1 MPLLSGLPVT
11 VLFYRLLS
19 GNQFTGS
26 LPEEIGYLENLER
39 IQIDQN
45 QISGQLP
52 KSFSNLKAAKHL
64 HLNNNS
70 LSGQI
75 PPELSRVPSLVHLL
89 LDNNN
94 LSGYLPPDFSL
105 LPNMLILYAI
115 FLNHICHVSS
125 LLLLICVSVTP
136 NLKLLCLHIIFIC
149 WGYLILLK
157 QVAHLDIK
165 SRHSQRMHSL
175 EFARGIK
182 GGRCNHKRSLDESI
196 YLCCKLLMG
205 EITEI

>member
-1 MPLLSGLPVT
+1 MSKKSSFY
-11 VLFYRLLS
+11 LFCFFYNTFSTRLLRFR
-19 GNQFTGS
+19 NCKWHIFF
-26 LPEEIGYLENLER
+26 R
-39 IQIDQN
+39 
-45 QISGQLP
+45 
-52 KSFSNLKAAKHL
+52 
-64 HLNNNS
+64 
-70 LSGQI
+70 
-75 PPELSRVPSLVHLL
+75 L

-105 LPNMLILYAI
+105 LPNLLILYAI

-125 LLLLICVSVTP
+125 LLLLLCVSVTP

-149 WGYLILLK
+149 SGYLILLK
-157 QVAHLDIK
+157 EVAHLDIK

-175 EFARGIK
+175 NFARGIK
-182 GGRCNHKRSLDESI
+182 AGKGNHRRSLDESI